1 MIKIA
6 ILYKNLYLIS
16 TTARTAMIL
25 TPAKNL
31 SVASSLSQGD
41 YVKIYF
47 EIFTEQKPFRDL
59 TEEDYRVGKNS

>member
-1 MIKIA
+1 
-6 ILYKNLYLIS
+6 
-16 TTARTAMIL
+16 MIL